1 MKENIQNNV
10 KPVIFGFSVIK
21 IKVYDL
27 KSYLFLCTRYDG
39 HFVEHRVSLRTIENK
54 NIFILRSKFLYI
66 IALHVVL
73 HNSKPRSI

>member
-10 KPVIFGFSVIK
+10 KPVIFGFSELK

-66 IALHVVL
+66 ITLHVVL

>member
-10 KPVIFGFSVIK
+10 KPVIFGFSELK

-54 NIFILRSKFLYI
+54 NIFTLRFEIFVYNF
-66 IALHVVL
+66 IAC
-73 HNSKPRSI
+73 SFA

>member
-10 KPVIFGFSVIK
+10 KPVIFGFSELK

-27 KSYLFLCTRYDG
+27 KSYLFLCTMYDG